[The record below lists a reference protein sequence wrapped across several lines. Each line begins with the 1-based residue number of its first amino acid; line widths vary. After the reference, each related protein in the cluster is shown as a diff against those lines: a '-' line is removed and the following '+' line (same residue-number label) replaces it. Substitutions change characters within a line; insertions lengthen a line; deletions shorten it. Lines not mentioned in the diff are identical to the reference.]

1 MSKKDK
7 EQLFGTLVV
16 VLLFLLILL
25 FTKGTKNLPIFKSVY
40 FLVVL
45 KIGAMF
51 LQPKIVELFYKVHK
65 MQAPMLR
72 YVPFFNETLIMEGKY
87 AILVLTS
94 YVMLAVTLGAFFIPL
109 NTVLAI
115 FGEAVALNYSLFLV
129 RGIAVVIILHC
140 ILYGIALNSV
150 ITKVNKLYMKGMQ
163 VSKPQIGVLFKAFS
177 FLPWA
182 RLVCLV
188 LVYNT
193 LTVLIKFGCVRGE
206 E

>member
-51 LQPKIVELFYKVHK
+51 LQPKIVELFYKAHK

-72 YVPFFNETLIMEGKY
+72 YVPFFNETGM
-87 AILVLTS
+87 
-94 YVMLAVTLGAFFIPL
+94 F
-109 NTVLAI
+109 
-115 FGEAVALNYSLFLV
+115 
-129 RGIAVVIILHC
+129 
-140 ILYGIALNSV
+140 
-150 ITKVNKLYMKGMQ
+150 KVY
-163 VSKPQIGVLFKAFS
+163 
-177 FLPWA
+177 
-182 RLVCLV
+182 
-188 LVYNT
+188 
-193 LTVLIKFGCVRGE
+193 
-206 E
+206 